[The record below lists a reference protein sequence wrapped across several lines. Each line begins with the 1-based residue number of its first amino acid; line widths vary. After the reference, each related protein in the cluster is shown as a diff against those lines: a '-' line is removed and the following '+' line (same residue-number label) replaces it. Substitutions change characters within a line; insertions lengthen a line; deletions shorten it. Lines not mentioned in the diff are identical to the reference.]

1 MKHSAEIAHFRQL
14 CCLGVD
20 SQTAMPSLLKTLH
33 GLIGSNSNS
42 FYWAA
47 HNGDI
52 TNVYMEQLMPKDI
65 AACFFKEFLNNR
77 TREFSALDLRK
88 YLPKG
93 SVVGNSAK
101 VFPKS
106 FHHSDV
112 YNLIWR
118 PQSRKHLLWARI
130 RDAEGRANGIAL
142 SRVAGDAEFSVRDE
156 QLLAQLAPYLAH
168 ALNARPV
175 VPAHQVD
182 SGESAVVV
190 LNRRGEVEHE
200 SAEGRRL
207 LLLAAHP
214 RIAPGTVDWRG
225 DSIVP
230 AVLGSLLERIE
241 AVAAG
246 RPTSPPVIELQNPW
260 GKFVMRAYPM
270 ESGGP
275 AANGPVVILIE
286 RHVPLKLK
294 LLNAMQSLP
303 LSAKQKE
310 VCLLL
315 TDGSSYHDLAAR
327 LGVRPNTVV
336 DHVRKI
342 YDKLDVRSHHEL
354 LSKLAQRPQAVSPV
368 SFLRH

>member
-14 CCLGVD
+14 CCLGID
-20 SQTAMPSLLKTLH
+20 SQTAMPSLLKYLH
-33 GLIGSNSNS
+33 RLIGSNSNS

-52 TNVYMEQLMPKDI
+52 SNVYMEQLMPKDI
-65 AACFFKEFLNNR
+65 AACFFKEFVNNR
-77 TREFSALDLRK
+77 AREFSALDLRK

-93 SVVGNSAK
+93 QVVGNSAK

-106 FHHSDV
+106 FHRSDV

-118 PQSRKHLLWARI
+118 PQLRNHLLWARI

-142 SRVAGDAEFSVRDE
+142 SRIVGDAEFSERDE

-168 ALNARPV
+168 ALNAPLAT
-175 VPAHQVD
+175 PAQLID
-182 SGESAVVV
+182 AGESAVVV
-190 LNRRGEVEHE
+190 VNRGGVVEHE

-214 RIAPGTVDWRG
+214 RIAPGAVDWQG
-225 DSIVP
+225 DSVVP
-230 AVLGSLLERIE
+230 AVLANLLYRSD

-246 RPTSPPVIELQNPW
+246 RPASPPVIELQNPW
-260 GKFVMRAYPM
+260 GKFVLRAYPM
-270 ESGGP
+270 ESGGST
-275 AANGPVVILIE
+275 ANNLVVILIE
-286 RHVPLKLK
+286 RHIPLKLK
-294 LLNAMQSLP
+294 LLNAMQSMP
-303 LSAKQKE
+303 LSARQKE

-315 TDGSSYHDLAAR
+315 SEGSSYQNLALR
-327 LGVRPNTVV
+327 LGVRPNTVI

-342 YDKLDVRSHHEL
+342 YNKLDVRSHHEL
-354 LSKLAQRPQAVSPV
+354 LIKVAHGPQPNHPSG
-368 SFLRH
+368 